1 MRINP
6 CESIHE
12 KLIHEKL
19 IHEKSI
25 HEKSIHANQSMDL
38 SMGDQSMDLSMGDT
52 KKPLSG
58 LLSNIFVFFD
68 FLDEFFHEDQ

>member
-1 MRINP
+1 MKNQSMKIQ
-6 CESIHE
+6 SMKI
-12 KLIHEKL
+12 
-19 IHEKSI
+19 
-25 HEKSIHANQSMDL
+25 QSMDL
-38 SMGDQSMDLSMGDT
+38 SMGEMDVSMGDT

>member
-1 MRINP
+1 M
-6 CESIHE
+6 
-12 KLIHEKL
+12 K
-19 IHEKSI
+19 
-25 HEKSIHANQSMDL
+25 NQSMDL

-58 LLSNIFVFFD
+58 LISNILVFFN

>member
-1 MRINP
+1 MRNQSMKINP

-12 KLIHEKL
+12 KLIHGNQSMK
-19 IHEKSI
+19 I
-25 HEKSIHANQSMDL
+25 QSMDL
-38 SMGDQSMDLSMGDT
+38 SMGEMDVSMGEMDVSMGDT
-52 KKPLSG
+52 KKTLSG